1 MFARRMATQSRGHGT
16 RISIIVW
23 KLNHEK
29 TVGSGRRSFRIGQ
42 RAREHADIFL
52 RLQRIDPATGA
63 TKDEITSHADQE
75 PPAGGHEK
83 RPLIKVKAKEP
94 LVLQFFFTNTYPHG
108 ITKGAGYAISSREE
122 KVKQKQLPDLTQGCV
137 VEGDFQLNFKPKGKV
152 GARVAFTAPPPGI
165 YLLRVES
172 LNTNSD
178 HEHFSAIDVQVE

>member
-1 MFARRMATQSRGHGT
+1 MKKLFALVVALFILTT
-16 RISIIVW
+16 A
-23 KLNHEK
+23 
-29 TVGSGRRSFRIGQ
+29 
-42 RAREHADIFL
+42 RAEHADIYL

-63 TKDEITSHADQE
+63 TKDEVSSQADQD

-83 RPLIKVKAKEP
+83 RLLIKVKAKEP

-108 ITKGAGYAISSREE
+108 ITKGARVRYFLARVE
-122 KVKQKQLPDLTQGCV
+122 KIKQKQLPDLAQGCV
-137 VEGDFQLNFKPKGKV
+137 VEGDFHLNFKPKGKV